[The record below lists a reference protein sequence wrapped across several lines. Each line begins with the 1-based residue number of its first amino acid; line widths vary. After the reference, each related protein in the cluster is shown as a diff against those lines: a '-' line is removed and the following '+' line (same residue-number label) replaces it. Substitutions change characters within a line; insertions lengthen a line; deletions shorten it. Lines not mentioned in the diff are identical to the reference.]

1 MTEPVAVV
9 VDADVL
15 RAAGST
21 EHPTSRLSRQALE
34 AIRAGKHR
42 LVLCGPLQQEYKRH
56 ASLFAERWQSNMVAR
71 KQLQRWDHVEDSTLR
86 KLLVEALPEHATGQH
101 KAVLKDAHLLEA
113 AAATGQRIVSKDAR
127 AKALFQKACPKLQAH
142 GRLLWGDL
150 TEQPEET
157 IEWIKQGCKDDPARH
172 LCPKQASTRSGKRKL
187 ASKSR

>member
-1 MTEPVAVV
+1 MTSRVAVV

-21 EHPTSRLSRQALE
+21 EHPTSRLARQALE

-42 LVLCGPLQQEYKRH
+42 LVLYGPLQQEYQRH
-56 ASLFAERWQSNMVAR
+56 ESLFAERWRANMVAR
-71 KQLQRWDHVEDSTLR
+71 KQLQRWDHVEDSELR
-86 KLLVEALPEHATGQH
+86 QLLVDALPEDATGQH
-101 KAVLKDAHLLEA
+101 KAVCKDAHLLEA

-127 AKALFQKACPKLQAH
+127 AKALFQKACPKLKEH

-157 IEWIKQGCKDDPARH
+157 IDWIEQGCQDDPALH
-172 LCPKQASTRSGKRKL
+172 LCPKR
-187 ASKSR
+187 ASKSG